1 MPDGMKKKLLDIK
14 RIKKLG
20 WKPKVSLNL
29 GLFKTYDYYKKI
41 LDTK

>member
-20 WKPKVSLNL
+20 WKPKINLND
-29 GLFKTYDYYKKI
+29 GLLKAYEYYKKN
-41 LDTK
+41 L